1 MVEFRWIKMFLYLIL
16 VLQFTALTVQHR
28 PSLIVRD
35 GDKITLPCENVLNHY
50 KCDST
55 SWFFSRFPSTAAQ
68 DLVKRGQTVN
78 TVKAK
83 SDRLSVTVNCSL
95 VIKKVTVEDV
105 GRYFCEQLN
114 KSGPNTLDL
123 SVVTM
128 TEHKDNHKVTLTC
141 SVLTYHRC
149 GHTVKWLYG
158 AKDVD
163 KDNKDLMTS
172 QSYCSANVTFTTSHF
187 IYTSKN
193 YELLKCNVTDGYTR
207 KVFTFSP
214 QSSVGAN
221 KSNAPENNDTTT
233 KPQDW
238 WWLYIIVAVGLAV
251 LFITAVT
258 LIRWKRN
265 KGNKPQ
271 RDKNTADPEDG
282 VSYASISYTRKTN
295 SKARVRA
302 GDDAVTYSIVK
313 APSSS
318 AGASADPTLYA
329 TIN

>member
-214 QSSVGAN
+214 QSS
-221 KSNAPENNDTTT
+221 
-233 KPQDW
+233 
-238 WWLYIIVAVGLAV
+238 
-251 LFITAVT
+251 
-258 LIRWKRN
+258 
-265 KGNKPQ
+265 GNKPQ